1 MSTLPRK
8 RWGAGLVLS
17 IAPIVLPLVSC
28 AEVTIRKATENA
40 EGLRFYRPAPYLQV
54 SEAADTTDGGS
65 KSGGAQATRLQFS
78 IVWLPDYKQE
88 YIVQSRPGFG
98 SVTFKPTLADGWN
111 LTGMEASMDSKTAE
125 ILTALAGLLP
135 KATGRAKPTGGPC
148 PGLYRLERNTEGG
161 FLQFDKDEW
170 KKRAVFQICGS

>member
-1 MSTLPRK
+1 
-8 RWGAGLVLS
+8 
-17 IAPIVLPLVSC
+17 
-28 AEVTIRKATENA
+28 VTDKVTDNT

-88 YIVQSRPGFG
+88 YIVQSHPGFG
-98 SVTFKPTLADGWN
+98 SVTFKRTLADGWN

-135 KATGRAKPTGGPC
+135 KATRAQPTGGPC
-148 PGLYRLERNTEGG
+148 PGLYRLEKNDQGEFEPIVTE
-161 FLQFDKDEW
+161 EHW